1 MSALLNLQHDYNI
14 SSSEDDI
21 SNNEE
26 NDKLC
31 YKTQNETHLVKL
43 PLPDIFSNAM
53 ADTKDSKKIHQG
65 RKRTF
70 AHERGNWA
78 THMYLP
84 YPRTLQEDMQ
94 KCVSATVSKLNEGR
108 GK

>member
-14 SSSEDDI
+14 SSSEEEI
-21 SNNEE
+21 LNNEE

-31 YKTQNETHLVKL
+31 SKKQNEDLAKL
-43 PLPDIFSNAM
+43 PLPKIFSNAM
-53 ADTKDSKKIHQG
+53 ADTGDSTKIHQG

-78 THMYLP
+78 THIFLP
-84 YPRTLQEDMQ
+84 YPSTLQEDMQ
-94 KCVSATVSKLNEGR
+94 KFVSATVLKLKKRR